1 MPPRQTNPD
10 ARYAALVARFAGEA
24 GVTLTETASRSFGA
38 RALKVNGK
46 IFAMLVNG
54 ALVLKLPKK
63 RVDAL
68 VEQARGTRFDANKGT
83 PMKEWI
89 VLDESHS
96 DAAWLELAREAK
108 TFVG

>member
-1 MPPRQTNPD
+1 VPARKTNPD
-10 ARYAALVARFAGEA
+10 ARYAALVARFVGEA
-24 GVTLTETASRSFGA
+24 GVTHTDKASRSFGA
-38 RALKVNGK
+38 TALKVNGK

-108 TFVG
+108 AFVG